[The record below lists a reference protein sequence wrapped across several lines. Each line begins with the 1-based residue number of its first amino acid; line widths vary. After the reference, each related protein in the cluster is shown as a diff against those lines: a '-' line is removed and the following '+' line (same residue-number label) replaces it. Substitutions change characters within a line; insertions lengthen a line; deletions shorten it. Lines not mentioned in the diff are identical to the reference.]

1 MGGRGHAITARP
13 RDLAVNDSR
22 TFVLR
27 SAGDVR
33 GAVDRIRALELGP
46 GRRPV
51 ALTIAPHEERITD
64 AQRGLLFA
72 LCGEIA
78 QQVEFPG
85 GGRADAEAW
94 KDFLVGLARGER
106 IAREGWVV
114 VIVGGSISGATK
126 SEASDLI
133 AFVEAW
139 GAQRGVR
146 FTEPEGRR

>member
-1 MGGRGHAITARP
+1 M
-13 RDLAVNDSR
+13 NDSR
-22 TFVLR
+22 TYVLR

-33 GAVDRIRALELGP
+33 GMVDRIRALELGP
-46 GRRPV
+46 GRRAV
-51 ALTIAPHEERITD
+51 DVTLAPHDERITD
-64 AQRGLLFA
+64 EQRRLLFA

-78 QQVEFPG
+78 EQVEFPG
-85 GGRADAEAW
+85 GGRADAYGW

-106 IAREGWVV
+106 MVREGGVV
-114 VIVGGSISGATK
+114 VIVGGSVSGATK